1 MFREQWEQCQFSPVK
16 VGISHSKSMQ
26 ELNLMKSLTK
36 IYLGFAIATSVLTSF
51 SAIASA
57 EQVALPS
64 SYVGAGISLQSF
76 ATNPSVVGANLA
88 GRYKFDGVPISAR
101 TSVLFGN
108 GGTSVVPTISYDL
121 PVGDRT
127 NVYLGAGASFKV
139 GGDTSMTGD
148 RTSFALQP
156 GVEVSINKNV
166 LLYGNAVIP
175 FNGQSNGSAGTSLQ
189 AGVGIQ
195 F

>member
-1 MFREQWEQCQFSPVK
+1 
-16 VGISHSKSMQ
+16 
-26 ELNLMKSLTK
+26 MKSLTK
-36 IYLGFAIATSVLTSF
+36 IYLGVAIATSVLTSF

-57 EQVALPS
+57 EEVTQPG
-64 SYVGAGISLQSF
+64 SYVGAGISVQSF

-88 GRYKFDGVPISAR
+88 GRYKFDGSPISAR
-101 TSVLFGN
+101 SSVLFGN
-108 GGTSVVPTISYDL
+108 GGTSIVPTVSYDL

-139 GGDTSMTGD
+139 GGNSSLTGD
-148 RTSFALQP
+148 QTAFALQP
-156 GVEVSINKNV
+156 GVEVSLNKRT
-166 LLYGNAVIP
+166 LLYTNAVIP

-189 AGVGIQ
+189 AGVGVQ

>member
-1 MFREQWEQCQFSPVK
+1 
-16 VGISHSKSMQ
+16 
-26 ELNLMKSLTK
+26 MKSPTNIYSK
-36 IYLGFAIATSVLTSF
+36 ISLGIAIATSVLTSF

-57 EQVALPS
+57 EEVSLPG
-64 SYVGAGISLQSF
+64 SYIGAGISLQSF
-76 ATNPSVVGANLA
+76 ATNPSNVGANIA

-101 TSVLFGN
+101 SSVLFGN

-121 PVGDRT
+121 PVGDRA

-139 GGDTSMTGD
+139 GGNSSLTGD
-148 RTSFALQP
+148 QTAFALQP
-156 GVEVSINKNV
+156 GVEVSVNKNV
-166 LLYGNAVIP
+166 LVYSNAVIP

-189 AGVGIQ
+189 AGVGLQ

>member
-1 MFREQWEQCQFSPVK
+1 MSN
-16 VGISHSKSMQ
+16 SKPMQ
-26 ELNLMKSLTK
+26 EIKLMKSLTK
-36 IYLGFAIATSVLTSF
+36 ISLGIAIATSVLTSF

-57 EQVALPS
+57 EEVKLPG

-76 ATNPSVVGANLA
+76 ATNPSVVGANIA

-101 TSVLFGN
+101 SSVLFGN
-108 GGTSVVPTISYDL
+108 GGTSIVPTISYDL

-139 GGDTSMTGD
+139 GGNGSLTGD
-148 RTSFALQP
+148 QTAFALQP
-156 GVEVSINKNV
+156 GVEVSVNKNV
-166 LLYGNAVIP
+166 LLYSNAVIP

-189 AGVGIQ
+189 AGVGLQ

>member
-1 MFREQWEQCQFSPVK
+1 
-16 VGISHSKSMQ
+16 
-26 ELNLMKSLTK
+26 MKSLTK
-36 IYLGFAIATSVLTSF
+36 ISLGIAIATSVLTSF

-57 EQVALPS
+57 EEVTLPG
-64 SYVGAGISLQSF
+64 SYIGAGISLQSF
-76 ATNPSVVGANLA
+76 ATNPSNVGANIA

-101 TSVLFGN
+101 SSVLFGN

-139 GGDTSMTGD
+139 GGNSSLTGD
-148 RTSFALQP
+148 QTAFALQP
-156 GVEVSINKNV
+156 GVEVSVNKNV
-166 LLYGNAVIP
+166 LVYSNAVIP

-189 AGVGIQ
+189 AGVGLQ

>member
-1 MFREQWEQCQFSPVK
+1 
-16 VGISHSKSMQ
+16 
-26 ELNLMKSLTK
+26 MKSLTK

-57 EQVALPS
+57 EQVALPG

>member
-1 MFREQWEQCQFSPVK
+1 
-16 VGISHSKSMQ
+16 
-26 ELNLMKSLTK
+26 MKSLTK
-36 IYLGFAIATSVLTSF
+36 ISLGIAIATSVLTSF

-57 EQVALPS
+57 EEVKQPG

-76 ATNPSVVGANLA
+76 ATNPSVIGANLA
-88 GRYKFDGVPISAR
+88 GRYKFDGAPISAR
-101 TSVLFGN
+101 SSVLFGN

-121 PVGDRT
+121 PVGDRA

-139 GGDTSMTGD
+139 GGNSSLTGD
-148 RTSFALQP
+148 QTAFALQP
-156 GVEVSINKNV
+156 GVEVSVNKRV

-189 AGVGIQ
+189 AGVGVQ

>member
-1 MFREQWEQCQFSPVK
+1 
-16 VGISHSKSMQ
+16 
-26 ELNLMKSLTK
+26 MKSLTK
-36 IYLGFAIATSVLTSF
+36 IYLGVAIATSVLTSF

-57 EQVALPS
+57 EEVTQPG
-64 SYVGAGISLQSF
+64 SYVGAGVSLQSF
-76 ATNPSVVGANLA
+76 ATTPSVVGANLA

-108 GGTSVVPTISYDL
+108 GGTSVVPTVSYDMPL
-121 PVGDRT
+121 GDRA

-156 GVEVSINKNV
+156 GVEVSLNKSV

-189 AGVGIQ
+189 AGVGVQ